1 MPLLALTRHLLS
13 KFLAVILA
21 DRFWDKKPAQL
32 KSLSEGVE
40 VAGEH
45 MRSIA
50 TCGRSVLKSPAK
62 SFKIKNISYLAYN
75 ELIN

>member
-50 TCGRSVLKSPAK
+50 T
-62 SFKIKNISYLAYN
+62 
-75 ELIN
+75 